1 MRLRLA
7 TFVSLLSGFVAL
19 GYEILWARRLADII
33 GATALA
39 SSLVVGV
46 FFLALAA
53 GAVWIGPRVSRH
65 ASPWRL
71 YGLLELGILL
81 AILPSFFGEHISGF
95 LAQAFGPVLL
105 HPRAG
110 IAVKALLAVV
120 FVGPPSFFMGGTL
133 PALGQAAVVA
143 GRLGREGNA
152 IYGVNTLGGAA
163 GILVTTFAFIPALGL
178 RGAFLALMAFS
189 LVLAVLGLR
198 IGRKPRIAH
207 GVAAATAAQPAA
219 GRTASPR
226 GRGEKKPLD
235 PGNECTAS
243 WTPGVGAWSWIAL
256 LSGFIVLGYEI
267 LALHLFSQVLH
278 NSSYTFAS
286 VLVVVIAALS
296 VGALVTQRSVIDER
310 RAWQQLALVLL
321 LAACST
327 AILSRFFVMS
337 TGGMTPFGGG
347 AGGFWIYIARVL
359 GSAALVLGPPFV
371 LAGWVFPLV
380 LAGAGAAQL
389 RAIGPSTARAASR
402 PSVHEAAD
410 SIGTTWGRLLGMNAA
425 GALLGLLC
433 ANHLAMPGLGLW
445 GSLAAWCLLILAA
458 GVVTT
463 ARLPDRRPRLFLFGL
478 AGAAVVLLTL
488 AAPWSLPAAHLDPG
502 ERIVA
507 WRSGSAGV
515 SAVIEQAHDRRIKW
529 NNTYSL
535 GGSANAAQQARMGY
549 LPLLLHPQPRRVAFI
564 GAATGITASAALR
577 DPRLESL
584 TAIELSAQ
592 TMQLACEHFRDWN
605 VDLCS
610 HPRARTVVEDGR
622 MYFRATREQFDV
634 VVADLFV
641 PWRSGVANLYA
652 REHFEAV
659 AAHLRPGGIF
669 AQWLPLFQLDARGF
683 WGIATTFCTVF
694 PNAWLAIADFQPAN
708 PGVALIGWQTSAPRG
723 TGDTA
728 IVESSSAGGSQL
740 GPDAN
745 ILAQRCRELG
755 AVPELREPLLRD
767 PSGVALF
774 LVGPVR
780 PALPPNIPIMT
791 LDRPWLAD
799 HAPRVQRQ
807 QPPRFFVGSELV
819 AALQHVARQTP
830 AGPLRSHV
838 LLGQQIYAFCDVFE
852 REGLQR
858 AMGWYDANVTAALPR
873 AFAVPNASTM
883 SWPFSE
889 QPGMF
894 LIRRAFAQAKATT
907 AAPAHTP

>member
-1 MRLRLA
+1 MHLRLA

-53 GAVWIGPRVSRH
+53 GAVCIGPRASRH

-71 YGLLELGILL
+71 YGWLELGILVT
-81 AILPSFFGEHISGF
+81 ILPSFFGEHISGL
-95 LAQAFGPVLL
+95 LARAFGPVLL
-105 HPRAG
+105 HPQAG
-110 IAVKALLAVV
+110 IVVKSLLALV

-133 PALGQAAVVA
+133 PALGQAAVA
-143 GRLGREGNA
+143 RGRLGREGNA

-163 GILVTTFAFIPALGL
+163 GILVTTFAFIPALGV
-178 RGAFLALMAFS
+178 RGAFLILMACS

-198 IGRKPRIAH
+198 IG
-207 GVAAATAAQPAA
+207 GVQRAVTSSAAARPGASRAASSRGQQLDTGTKPAR
-219 GRTASPR
+219 GASIAEPA
-226 GRGEKKPLD
+226 
-235 PGNECTAS
+235 AS
-243 WTPGVGAWSWIAL
+243 WTPGGSAWSWVAL

-296 VGALVTQRSVIDER
+296 VGALATQRAVIDER
-310 RAWQQLALVLL
+310 RAWQRLALVLL

-327 AILSRFFVMS
+327 AILARFFVMR
-337 TGGMTPFGGG
+337 TGGMLPFGGG
-347 AGGFWIYIARVL
+347 ADGFWIYIARVL

-380 LAGAGAAQL
+380 LAGAGAAAL
-389 RAIGPSTARAASR
+389 RVTGQAHAASR
-402 PSVHEAAD
+402 PTGHEVAG
-410 SIGTTWGRLLGMNAA
+410 SIGSTWGRLLGMNAA

-433 ANHLAMPGLGLW
+433 ANHLAMPRLGLW
-445 GSLAAWCLLILAA
+445 GSLTAWCLLILA
-458 GVVTT
+458 GGIVTA
-463 ARLPDRRPRLFLFGL
+463 ARLPDRRRRSLLFGL
-478 AGAAVVLLTL
+478 AAVAVVLLAL
-488 AAPWSLPAAHLDPG
+488 AAPWSLPVAHLDPD
-502 ERIVA
+502 EHIVA
-507 WRSGSAGV
+507 SRSGSAGV
-515 SAVIEQAHDRRIKW
+515 SAVIEQPHDRRIKW

-535 GGSANAAQQARMGY
+535 GGSANTAQQTRMGL
-549 LPLLLHPQPRRVAFI
+549 LPLLLHPEPRRVAFI

-592 TMQLACEHFRDWN
+592 TMQLACEYFRDWN
-605 VDLCS
+605 VDLCR
-610 HPRARTVVEDGR
+610 HPRAHPVVEDGR

-641 PWRSGVANLYA
+641 PWRSGAANLYT

-683 WGIATTFCTVF
+683 WGIATTFCAVF
-694 PNAWLAIADFQPAN
+694 PNAWLAIADFQPSN
-708 PGVALIGWQTSAPRG
+708 PGVALIGWRTS
-723 TGDTA
+723 T
-728 IVESSSAGGSQL
+728 SGGSGDASSGGGPQL

-755 AVPELREPLLRD
+755 SVPELREPLLRD

-780 PALPPNIPIMT
+780 AALPPGIPIMT

-807 QPPRFFVGSELV
+807 QPPHFFVGPELV
-819 AALQHVARQTP
+819 TALQHIARQAP
-830 AGPLRSHV
+830 PGPLRQHV
-838 LLGQQIYAFCDVFE
+838 LLGQQLYAFCDVFE

-858 AMGWYDANVTAALPR
+858 ASSWYEANVTATLPH
-873 AFAVPNASTM
+873 AFVVPNAAAM

-894 LIRRAFAQAKATT
+894 LIRRAFAQARSTT
-907 AAPAHTP
+907 PTASP